1 MSRLHA
7 GRFTARNRFA
17 AFAALLVASTAFT
30 ACGDDDDDGD
40 DGGASG
46 STAARGGS
54 SAGKGGSAGTTG
66 KGGTSGTSQGGSSGA
81 SGRGGTSGSGGTS
94 GAAGGAGENAA
105 GEGGDSTQGGAAG
118 EGGMAGDDGAAGLGG
133 AGGEGGATALPDP
146 CRGLPLPEGEHYV
159 APGLCA
165 SAVALQQ
172 GRLRQISFT
181 SNGDL
186 IGVRATGEIVR
197 YRDENDD
204 GMFAGAGEIVTIATT
219 GGNGNNAHVDE
230 AEGYLYAGAE
240 GGVLRWEYDAASDDL
255 GEPES
260 VVTGAPSTGSHTLHT
275 VHVHDG
281 WLYVHTGSED
291 NAVAPASPEYDTNRA
306 VIKRFEL
313 SEFDAEE
320 PFAWADGDVF
330 VRGVRNMVGFTHNA
344 AGEFYGV
351 DNGIDNLQYGGEDV
365 HLDNPGEDLDHLV
378 EGQDYGYPYCF
389 TASNVTDSSDTL
401 VEAGTQLASA
411 TDASQ
416 PDPDFVN
423 PHDDDWCEENATPPA
438 TFLPPH
444 SAPLDIGFYEGV
456 PRGGLPDA
464 WWGGA
469 FVALHGSWNTS
480 PSVGHSVVLVPFV
493 NGSPTMPEASEEE
506 TDFSHIVVFGGGN
519 ASSHDDGIWGWS
531 SGEDGEDPVRPV
543 GVAVS
548 PIDGALYVSS
558 DNAMVSGGDDTPLQ
572 GTLYRIGLR
581 QQ

>member
-1 MSRLHA
+1 MSRLYARRFAAHN
-7 GRFTARNRFA
+7 RFT
-17 AFAALLVASTAFT
+17 AFAALVVASTAFT
-30 ACGDDDDDGD
+30 ACGDDDEGD
-40 DGGASG
+40 DGGTSGTSG

-54 SAGKGGSAGTTG
+54 STGKGGTGGTGGTAGKAGGNGGTSGSSKGGSAGI
-66 KGGTSGTSQGGSSGA
+66 SGT
-81 SGRGGTSGSGGTS
+81 
-94 GAAGGAGENAA
+94 AGGAGEDTA
-105 GEGGDSTQGGAAG
+105 GEGGAAGTTDGGAPN
-118 EGGMAGDDGAAGLGG
+118 GGVAGDDGGAGLGG
-133 AGGEGGATALPDP
+133 AGGAPTLPDP
-146 CRGLPLPEGEHYV
+146 CRGVPLPAGQHYV

-172 GRLRQISFT
+172 GRLRQITFT

-186 IGVRATGEIVR
+186 IGVRVTGEIVR

-204 GMFAGAGEIVTIATT
+204 GMFEGASEIVEIAST

-230 AEGYLYAGAE
+230 TGGYLYAGAD
-240 GGVLRWEYDAASDDL
+240 GGVLRWEYDSTSDDL

-260 VVTGAPSTGSHTLHT
+260 VVTGAPSTGTHTYHT

-291 NAVAPASPEYDTNRA
+291 NAVAPESPDYDTERA

-313 SEFDAEE
+313 AEFDPET
-320 PFAWADGDVF
+320 PFAWADGEVF

-344 AGEFYGV
+344 DGEFYGV

-378 EGQDYGYPYCF
+378 AGQAYGYPYCF
-389 TASNVTDSSDTL
+389 TAQHIIDSSDMV

-423 PHDDDWCEENATPPA
+423 PHDDEWCEENATPPA
-438 TFLPPH
+438 TFLPAH
-444 SAPLDIGFYEGV
+444 SAPLDITFYDKGR
-456 PRGGLPDA
+456 RGGLPEE

-493 NGSPTMPEASEEE
+493 NGSPSMPEATEEE

-519 ASSHDDGIWGWS
+519 TSGHDDGIWGWM
-531 SGEDGEDPVRPV
+531 SGDAGEDPVRPV

-558 DNAMVSGGDDTPLQ
+558 DNGSVAGGEASPQQ
-572 GTLYRIGLR
+572 GVLYRIGLR
-581 QQ
+581 Q